1 MARFAMACA
10 GLVVALAGSEAMGAE
25 PPFENS
31 IVSTDFDFILD
42 SDPDAQ
48 ESFRYVKRA
57 RKEMPDKRTN
67 ELFADAY
74 VFEMVYTG
82 EDGGTK
88 TIEIWA
94 NTDFGS
100 LKAATPY
107 ARHLARAIG
116 QQPAFL
122 RESLRHV
129 VLHSGDETAFAEE
142 SGGFFVIYAEN
153 MDTRLANHDLQ
164 ETVFHESAHV
174 ALEAA
179 HATAEGW
186 VAAQEADGGFIT
198 RYAER
203 LPAKE
208 DVPESAIF
216 AWVVLNH
223 PGRLPAEVEAVVR
236 EVMPNRLAYLAG
248 VEGFVAGPGTERDGG
263 G

>member
-1 MARFAMACA
+1 MVSMWCA
-10 GLVVALAGSEAMGAE
+10 GLLVAFHGATVVAVAGE
-25 PPFENS
+25 PPFVNS

-42 SDPDAQ
+42 SDPNAQ
-48 ESFRYVKRA
+48 ESFRYVERA

-74 VFEMVYTG
+74 VFEVVYAV
-82 EDGGTK
+82 EGGGGQTV
-88 TIEIWA
+88 EIWA
-94 NTDFGS
+94 NCDFGS
-100 LKAATPY
+100 IREASPY

-122 RESLRHV
+122 RESLKHV

-153 MDTRLANHDLQ
+153 MDTRLASHDLQ

-174 ALEAA
+174 ALEGA
-179 HATAEGW
+179 HAEAEGW

-223 PGRLPAEVEAVVR
+223 PGRLPAEVEALVR
-236 EVMPNRLAYLAG
+236 EVMPNRLAYFAG
-248 VEGFVAGPGTERDGG
+248 VEGFVAESAEGEPQ
-263 G
+263 